1 MNRNRDILFT
11 IINGISVLVCLLA
24 AILVFGLKLYKKL
37 VYRLGVYQVLSSL
50 AFATVETLQIMFI
63 NYDEHPQVYGRVC
76 TAIGWFSVYTRWM
89 KLLFTMWVA
98 FHLFCFAVLH
108 KNLQKLEV
116 LYVVTS
122 LFVPAVIAAVP
133 LTTHSYRLS
142 PLHSYCYIENSS
154 GSQVELIENLAL
166 WDLPAMVI
174 LVVLSIGMVVMV
186 IKLAH
191 RACWRSKYEP
201 ITEGDLFQKALN
213 QLLPLA
219 AFPILFF
226 VCIIP
231 ELTNHIFEDDSATPG
246 KSILTVELIF
256 ISMWSMASGV
266 TLLIHL
272 CVYAKRQ
279 RSRSGVL
286 VHSCQ

>member
-1 MNRNRDILFT
+1 M
-11 IINGISVLVCLLA
+11 
-24 AILVFGLKLYKKL
+24 
-37 VYRLGVYQVLSSL
+37 LSSL
-50 AFATVETLQIMFI
+50 AFATVETLQIIFV
-63 NYDEHPQVYGRVC
+63 NYDEHPRVYGQVC
-76 TAIGWFSVYTRWM
+76 TAIGWFSFYTRWV
-89 KLLFTMWVA
+89 KLLFTVWVTS
-98 FHLFCFAVLH
+98 HLFCFAVLH

-122 LFVPAVIAAVP
+122 LLVPAAIAAVP

-142 PLHSYCYIENSS
+142 PYNSYCYIENSS
-154 GSQVELIENLAL
+154 SGQVELIENLAL

-174 LVVLSIGMVVMV
+174 LVVLSIGMVVIV

-201 ITEGDLFQKALN
+201 ITEGDHDLFQKALN

-219 AFPILFF
+219 AFPTLFF

-231 ELTNHIFEDDSATPG
+231 ELTLHISLDESHTPV
-246 KSILTVELIF
+246 KAFLTIELMF

-272 CVYAKRQ
+272 CVSRLYAKRQ
-279 RSRSGVL
+279 KSRRGLL
-286 VHSCQ
+286 VQLYQ

>member
-1 MNRNRDILFT
+1 
-11 IINGISVLVCLLA
+11 
-24 AILVFGLKLYKKL
+24 
-37 VYRLGVYQVLSSL
+37 
-50 AFATVETLQIMFI
+50 
-63 NYDEHPQVYGRVC
+63 
-76 TAIGWFSVYTRWM
+76 M
-89 KLLFTMWVA
+89 KLLFTVWVT

-108 KNLQKLEV
+108 KNLQKLEA

-122 LFVPAVIAAVP
+122 LLVPAVIAAVP
-133 LTTHSYRLS
+133 LTTHSYRNS
-142 PLHSYCYIENSS
+142 QYNSYCYIENSS
-154 GSQVELIENLAL
+154 SDQVELIEKLAL

-219 AFPILFF
+219 AFPTLFF

-231 ELTNHIFEDDSATPG
+231 ELTLHICLDESHTPV
-246 KSILTVELIF
+246 KVVLTVGLIF
-256 ISMWSMASGV
+256 ISIWSMASAV

-272 CVYAKRQ
+272 CVSRLYAKRQ
-279 RSRSGVL
+279 KSRRGLL
-286 VHSCQ
+286 VQLYQ

>member
-1 MNRNRDILFT
+1 M
-11 IINGISVLVCLLA
+11 
-24 AILVFGLKLYKKL
+24 
-37 VYRLGVYQVLSSL
+37 
-50 AFATVETLQIMFI
+50 
-63 NYDEHPQVYGRVC
+63 
-76 TAIGWFSVYTRWM
+76 
-89 KLLFTMWVA
+89 
-98 FHLFCFAVLH
+98 
-108 KNLQKLEV
+108 
-116 LYVVTS
+116 
-122 LFVPAVIAAVP
+122 PAVIAVVP

-142 PLHSYCYIENSS
+142 PYNSICYIENSS
-154 GSQVELIENLAL
+154 SSQVELIENLAL

-191 RACWRSKYEP
+191 RACWRSNYEP

-231 ELTNHIFEDDSATPG
+231 ELILHIFEDDSATPG
-246 KSILTVELIF
+246 KSVLTVELIF
-256 ISMWSMASGV
+256 ISIWSMASGV

-272 CVYAKRQ
+272 CVFHTKRQ

-286 VHSCQ
+286 VQLYQ